1 MSDRA
6 RTRQPAD
13 RMALYAT
20 LAAAALLAEQV
31 GSKAARDA
39 LYLSNFPVTTLPW
52 MLIGSAVFTLVMVG
66 LTSRAMLTHDPSWLV
81 PRALLG
87 SAMLLLGEWGLAHTF
102 PRLTAVLV
110 YLHVASLGAL
120 LISGFWSV
128 VNETFDPRSA
138 KRHIG
143 RITVAATLG
152 GLLGGVLA
160 ERVAVM
166 LPIIWILPLLA
177 ALHFYSALT
186 LFRVRP
192 PAAALERARETSPE
206 RAAAQGLQTLKKA
219 PYLRNLALLVF
230 VATAAAA
237 LLDYVFKARA
247 VASIDSGAALLR
259 FFAIFHTATGVGTFL
274 VQGIA
279 SRIPMERLSL
289 AARVNAYPLTIGAGA
304 AAALAFPGIAAA
316 ALARGAQQVLQNS
329 LFRSGY
335 EVLFTPVAPRDKRAT
350 KAIVDVGCERAGD
363 AVGGGCVRLLLVLP
377 AAMVAPALL
386 LLAAVLALVGYAAAS
401 RLRRGY
407 VRQLEQRLL
416 SGVYRIDLHELED
429 PLNRSMVLP
438 TLATKVL
445 PRLETGEIAAAGAR
459 AAAESGGDHGP
470 RTDDVLLLRIEELRS
485 GDPARVAAALETG
498 PIGPELAPHVVP
510 LLAWDAIY
518 PYAARALG
526 RARPQIEGL
535 LVDRLL
541 DASEE
546 FAIRRRIPA
555 LLAESSS
562 RVVIEGLLQG
572 LLDPRF
578 EVRFRSGHALAR
590 IHDRDASVPFDR
602 HRVFAIALRETRVDR
617 SVWESQRLLDGLEA
631 GDENPIVDEY
641 LRQRAN
647 RSLEHVFT
655 VLSLALDKKPLQV
668 AFKGLHTD
676 DPILRGTALEYL
688 ESALPQ
694 ELREH
699 LWPFLEDRRGR
710 AQSSRTRDEILDSLM
725 NSHQSIEINLANLR
739 KKLLEDA

>member
-1 MSDRA
+1 MSDRQ
-6 RTRQPAD
+6 RRRQPAD

-39 LYLSNFPVTTLPW
+39 LYLSSFPVTTLPW
-52 MLIGSAVFTLVMVG
+52 MLIGSAFFTLVMVG
-66 LTSRAMLTHDPSWLV
+66 LTSRAMLSHDPSWLV

-87 SAMLLLGEWGLAHTF
+87 SAMLLLAEWGLAHSF

-128 VNETFDPRSA
+128 VNESFDPRSA

-143 RITVAATLG
+143 RITVAATFG

-160 ERVAVM
+160 ERVAAM
-166 LPIIWILPLLA
+166 LPILWILPILA
-177 ALHFYSALT
+177 ALHFYSGLT

-192 PAAALERARETSPE
+192 AAAVLERARETSPE
-206 RAAAQGLQTLKKA
+206 RAAAQGLRTLKTT

-247 VASIDSGAALLR
+247 VANIDSGAALLR

-289 AARVNAYPLTIGAGA
+289 AARVAAYPLTIGAGA
-304 AAALAFPGIAAA
+304 AAALALPGVAAA

-350 KAIVDVGCERAGD
+350 KAIVDVGCERVGD

-377 AAMVAPALL
+377 AALVAPALL
-386 LLAAVLALVGYAAAS
+386 LVAAVLALVGYAAAG

-416 SGVYRIDLHELED
+416 SGVYRIDLRELED
-429 PLNRSMVLP
+429 PMNRSMVLP

-445 PRLETGEIAAAGAR
+445 PRFETGEVAAPGAP
-459 AAAESGGDHGP
+459 ATTEGGEDHGP

-485 GDPARVAAALETG
+485 GDPARVAAALGTG

-526 RARPQIEGL
+526 RARPQIEGF

-555 LLAESSS
+555 LLADSSS

-631 GDENPIVDEY
+631 ADENPIVDEY

-694 ELREH
+694 DLREH

-710 AQSSRTRDEILDSLM
+710 AESNRTRDEILDSLM
-725 NSHQSIEINLANLR
+725 NSHQSIEINLAKLR